1 MVRPPVQMIRLK
13 AILVRLR
20 IALVRLRIALVRV
33 SSFLS
38 HSVSSYLYKHS
49 VLGRCTR
56 YAATDFAQLQP
67 RPILN
72 R

>member
-1 MVRPPVQMIRLK
+1 MVRPK
-13 AILVRLR
+13 AI
-20 IALVRLRIALVRV
+20 LVRLRIALVRV

-56 YAATDFAQLQP
+56 YAATDFSSFLAEVLFS
-67 RPILN
+67 
-72 R
+72 